1 MENPVLLEF
10 LSLKPG
16 VSQNIAVYALPTA
29 RNYIFLIS
37 AFLVHST
44 SFFKCSSSIYYL
56 GHEQWLR
63 LVT

>member
-1 MENPVLLEF
+1 MDEKIKVSSVENPVLLEF

-16 VSQNIAVYALPTA
+16 VSQNIAVYALSTA

-44 SFFKCSSSIYYL
+44 SFFQMFFQYK
-56 GHEQWLR
+56 
-63 LVT
+63 